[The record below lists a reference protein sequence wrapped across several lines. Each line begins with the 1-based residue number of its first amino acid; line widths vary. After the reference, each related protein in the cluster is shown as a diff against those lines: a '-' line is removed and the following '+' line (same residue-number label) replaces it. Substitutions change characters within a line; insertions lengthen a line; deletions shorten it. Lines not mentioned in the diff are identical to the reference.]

1 MVYLKTNNMKKI
13 ILMFLLLISIT
24 SFSQVDT
31 TGKRIAKEA
40 WLSNL
45 DNLNRPIPTWDNDGN
60 IIGFIA
66 ILLLLASYSKLS
78 IYKKNNFLTTK

>member
-13 ILMFLLLISIT
+13 ILIFLLLISIT

-60 IIGFIA
+60 IIGFMA

-78 IYKKNNFLTTK
+78 IYKKNDFLTIK

>member
-78 IYKKNNFLTTK
+78 IYKKNNFLTIK

>member
-1 MVYLKTNNMKKI
+1 MKKI
-13 ILMFLLLISIT
+13 ILIFLLLISIT

-60 IIGFIA
+60 IIGFMA

-78 IYKKNNFLTTK
+78 IYKKNDFLTIK

>member
-1 MVYLKTNNMKKI
+1 MVYLKTNNMRKI

-78 IYKKNNFLTTK
+78 IYKKNNFLTIK

>member
-1 MVYLKTNNMKKI
+1 MVYLKTNNMKKV
-13 ILMFLLLISIT
+13 ILIFLLLISIT

-60 IIGFIA
+60 IIGFMA

-78 IYKKNNFLTTK
+78 IYKKNDFLTIK

>member
-13 ILMFLLLISIT
+13 ILMFLLLISVT

-78 IYKKNNFLTTK
+78 IYKKNNFLTIK

>member
-78 IYKKNNFLTTK
+78 IYKKK